1 MLVVSFSNNNILIKN
16 SHFLL
21 KYIMEVVYVGY
32 QCDETEHTEY
42 NTLVPYDGSTTVLF
56 SPLCE
61 RVQRAH
67 LSLSH
72 PGWLSWVS
80 PSPSRSRSCTA
91 ADPPSGQTRRPS
103 SAGGRTRSSRS
114 SWGGRRTPEHAS
126 QTLWGRFSPCS
137 RCTWSQ
143 TTYRTRTKDY
153 CTVGALM
160 TEMRLI
166 KLVALCSLWKKQQ
179 SMKSFMCESIN

>member
-1 MLVVSFSNNNILIKN
+1 
-16 SHFLL
+16 
-21 KYIMEVVYVGY
+21 MEDVYVGY
-32 QCDETEHTEY
+32 HCDGTQHTEY
-42 NTLVPYDGSTTVLF
+42 NTLVPYDDSTTVMFAL
-56 SPLCE
+56 LCE
-61 RVQRAH
+61 RVQSAH

-72 PGWLSWVS
+72 LGWQSWVS

-114 SWGGRRTPEHAS
+114 SLGGRHTPGRAS

-143 TTYRTRTKDY
+143 TTCRMTK
-153 CTVGALM
+153 
-160 TEMRLI
+160 TEKTQKHLVVKATLFHMKNLI
-166 KLVALCSLWKKQQ
+166 HRKWNAPLLSSTLSEVLLIWYDQWLLVASL
-179 SMKSFMCESIN
+179 